1 MATLNREQ
9 IVANALE
16 GQGAGDDMTHT
27 TLEVV
32 KTATMSNGT
41 LLLADGTE
49 AVAGDLAANIVYVI
63 DDPKVEFIPDGD
75 TDGVRVVEALDWVK
89 FYGANLK
96 LGATALSAGELTT
109 FAKKYA

>member
-9 IVANALE
+9 IVANALA

-41 LLLADGTE
+41 LLKADGTE
-49 AVAGDLAANIVYVI
+49 AVAGDLAAAIAFVI
-63 DDPKVEFIPDGD
+63 DDPKVQFIATGA
-75 TDGVRVVEALDWVK
+75 TDGVRVVRALDWVK
-89 FYGANLK
+89 FYGNNLK

-109 FAKKYA
+109 FAKLYA